1 MTQKKTLRQRMKD
14 GEVLVALRGSIKTSK
29 SELADIWSTGVYDYI
44 WIDGQ
49 HTAYT
54 EQQLVDYCGAA
65 EELGIDVQL
74 RIPHT
79 RHAYLVGRFLDFGFS
94 AVLVPEVMEPE
105 TVDDA
110 IAYAYYGPIGRRSWG
125 GTARRGLRG
134 LNGVPKDLD
143 RQAYA
148 EWWNDYVV
156 LAIQVESVEAV
167 TNVQKLAK
175 PGVNVVTFGPR
186 DLLFSIEA
194 HPGYPLQSVED
205 CMRNVAE
212 QLKDTDIRIA
222 MGTPTTPEER
232 DSYLAMGVTLF
243 QQDAPA

>member
-1 MTQKKTLRQRMKD
+1 MTQAKTLRQRMKD

-125 GTARRGLRG
+125 GTARRGAATYSAAATSAAATG
-134 LNGVPKDLD
+134 PG
-143 RQAYA
+143 A
-148 EWWNDYVV
+148 
-156 LAIQVESVEAV
+156 SVGSGRF
-167 TNVQKLAK
+167 TNVLSSSMCTSTCSTCANMRWSRTS
-175 PGVNVVTFGPR
+175 GVM
-186 DLLFSIEA
+186 SE
-194 HPGYPLQSVED
+194 
-205 CMRNVAE
+205 
-212 QLKDTDIRIA
+212 
-222 MGTPTTPEER
+222 
-232 DSYLAMGVTLF
+232 SYVSSSDRCAASNWPSRSNM
-243 QQDAPA
+243 